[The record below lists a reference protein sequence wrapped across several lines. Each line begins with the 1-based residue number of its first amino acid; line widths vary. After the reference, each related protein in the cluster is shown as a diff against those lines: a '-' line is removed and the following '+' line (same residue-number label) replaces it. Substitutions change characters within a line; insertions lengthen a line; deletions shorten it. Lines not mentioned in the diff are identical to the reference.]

1 MPVGNLWRAPSF
13 GVPKHVAGGVCKKIG
28 KDGLEAVF
36 PRTLDHASTSENP
49 TAVGLYYV

>member
-1 MPVGNLWRAPSF
+1 MPVGNLWRALSF
-13 GVPKHVAGGVCKKIG
+13 GVPKHVAGGVGKKIG
-28 KDGLEAVF
+28 KDDLEAVF